1 MPLKPAAT
9 LNGDVAD
16 GAAMDVGFVGET
28 FGVCCVRSL
37 SVWRSG
43 PLRPDAGVVLAARV
57 RSGPR
62 WAYLWITR
70 TVVDRDALAALV
82 PSPATPMVDARM
94 ASVQMENS
102 TRRGFN
108 GPPFDE
114 T

>member
-1 MPLKPAAT
+1 PRRCAEILR
-9 LNGDVAD
+9 L
-16 GAAMDVGFVGET
+16 
-28 FGVCCVRSL
+28 
-37 SVWRSG
+37 VWRSG

-114 T
+114 TCRGPTRRRTAGG